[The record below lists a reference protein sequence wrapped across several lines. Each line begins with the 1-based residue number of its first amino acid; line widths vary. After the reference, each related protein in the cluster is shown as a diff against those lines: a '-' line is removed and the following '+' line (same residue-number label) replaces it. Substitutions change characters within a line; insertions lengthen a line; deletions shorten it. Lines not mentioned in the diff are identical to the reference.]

1 MSDSKKQNYLHGAA
15 ILTAGVVI
23 IKILGAIYKI
33 PMGNILGDEGF
44 GYFNTAYNVYN
55 VLLTIATAGFPV
67 ALARMIS
74 AANALGRPA
83 QARRTMNVALVT
95 FAVLGLIGSLLMA
108 VFPTELAVFM
118 ELPEASQSIAAV
130 APSVFL
136 CCLLATYRGFCQGHG
151 NMIPTTVGQ
160 ILEVLAKVI
169 VGISLSVL
177 LTARGKSLPIASAGA
192 IFGVA
197 VGSAVALM
205 YMIVYKRRNY
215 SEKGIVYSDTPDSA
229 ASIFKE
235 ILRIGIPIT
244 LGASVMSVFTLID
257 NKLVLY
263 QLQNAAGF
271 SYDEAKVLNGV
282 YAKAMTLYNL
292 PAAFITPL
300 TISVVPSIAAFVA
313 GKKHAECCE
322 VGESSIRIAAIIA
335 MPMGI
340 GLAVL
345 SYPIMNILYPNSH
358 ESGAQLLMYMGL
370 AAIFVCLTL
379 ISNAVLQAHGNEKYP
394 VISMIVGGFVKI
406 GVNWVLVGNPD
417 INIVG
422 APIGT
427 LSCYVVMCVLNYIFM
442 CRCMEVRPSV
452 KRMLLRPAISSVI
465 MGAAAWGVYGIAA
478 KVLGEG
484 WLRMA
489 LAMVCGVGVAVVVYV
504 VLIIVT
510 RAVTMDDMKLIP
522 KGEKIARLL
531 HIR

>member
-15 ILTAGVVI
+15 ILAAGVVI

-83 QARRTMNVALVT
+83 QAKRTMNVALVT
-95 FAVLGLIGSLLMA
+95 FAGLGLVGSLLMA
-108 VFPTELAVFM
+108 AFPTELAVFM

-136 CCLLATYRGFCQGHG
+136 CCLLATYRGFCQGQG

-160 ILEVLAKVI
+160 ILEVLAKVA
-169 VGISLSVL
+169 VGISLSL
-177 LTARGKSLPIASAGA
+177 FLTMRGKSLPVASAGA
-192 IFGVA
+192 IFGVV
-197 VGSAVALM
+197 VGSAVALA
-205 YMIVYKRRNY
+205 YMIFYKKKNY
-215 SEKGIVYSDTPDSA
+215 PEKGIAYTDTPDSSF
-229 ASIFKE
+229 SIFKE

-271 SYDEAKVLNGV
+271 SYDEAKILNGV

-300 TISVVPSIAAFVA
+300 TISVVPSIAALVA
-313 GKKHAECCE
+313 GKKHAECCH
-322 VGESSIRIAAIIA
+322 VGESSIRISAIIA

-358 ESGAQLLMYMGL
+358 ESGAKLLMYMGL

-406 GVNWVLVGNPD
+406 GVNWILVGNPS

-442 CRCMEVRPSV
+442 CRSMEQRPSI
-452 KRMLLRPAISSVI
+452 KRMLLRPAISSLV
-465 MGAAAWGVYGIAA
+465 MGAAAWGVYGLAA
-478 KVLGEG
+478 KLLGEG

-510 RAVTMDDMKLIP
+510 RAVTLEDMKLIP
-522 KGEKIARLL
+522 KGEKLARLL